1 MSNKKM
7 AARQLCYTAG
17 MNYEVGTYVDLHYLN
32 KKPEVVATN
41 AKAPKVVKTNF
52 MAIALDNEGT
62 RFSFKPARSIP
73 VVFA

>member
-7 AARQLCYTAG
+7 GARQLCYTAG
-17 MNYEVGTYVDLHYLN
+17 MSYEVGTYVDLHYLN
-32 KKPEVVATN
+32 KKPEVAT
-41 AKAPKVVKTNF
+41 AKAPKVTKTNF

-62 RFSFKPARSIP
+62 RFTFKPARSIP